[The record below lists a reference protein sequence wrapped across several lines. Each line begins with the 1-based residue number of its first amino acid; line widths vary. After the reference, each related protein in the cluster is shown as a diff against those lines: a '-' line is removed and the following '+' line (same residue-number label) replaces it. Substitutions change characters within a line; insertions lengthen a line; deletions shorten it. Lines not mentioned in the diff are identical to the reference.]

1 MQILVTGFEP
11 FGRLVDNPSQRLLG
25 QLSAADFH
33 ADAALRLELLPT
45 SYGGSEQR
53 IRALLDELHPQ
64 LCLCFG
70 VAQNR
75 QAICLERV
83 AVNLD
88 DCSLADN
95 AGELRSGREIVSG
108 TPLAM
113 QSRLPLAE
121 LLAETATG
129 EDGELR
135 FTISNHAGNFVC
147 NHVYYAALEY
157 TARRSM
163 PTHCLFVHVPMTTE
177 CRGPQEQYG
186 WELPG
191 QAALHAAVSRLTQA
205 LGKLLAGTVQQDA

>member
-1 MQILVTGFEP
+1 MRILVTGFEP

-25 QLSAADFH
+25 QLCAADFH
-33 ADAALRLELLPT
+33 AAAELRLELLPT
-45 SYGGSEQR
+45 SYAGSEQR

-64 LCLCFG
+64 LCLCLG

-113 QSRLPLAE
+113 QSRLPLGE
-121 LLAETATG
+121 LIEATGTG

-135 FTISNHAGNFVC
+135 FTISNYAGNFVC

-163 PTHCLFVHVPMTTE
+163 STQCLFVHVPMTAE
-177 CRGPQEQYG
+177 CRGPREQYG

-191 QAALHAAVSRLTQA
+191 QSQLHAAVRRLTGA
-205 LGKLLAGTVQQDA
+205 LGKLLAGAALQDA